1 MLSSLLNRE
10 FVHYRKTRTSDGYGG
25 WEEVFV
31 QLPNFK
37 GRLSPIEGKEQEW
50 AESPVRQ
57 LMHVLYTEA
66 DLDIRRGDRVLI
78 DNRELEV
85 MLIREPSQAGHHLEI
100 DCREV
105 QEENQDVT
113 GS

>member
-1 MLSSLLNRE
+1 MFNGLLNRT
-10 FVHYRKTRTSDGYGG
+10 FNHYRLTRVGNGYGG
-25 WEEVFV
+25 WEETWV
-31 QLPNFK
+31 QLADFQ
-37 GRLSPIEGKEQEW
+37 GRLRPVEGKELEW

-57 LMHVLYTEA
+57 LMHVLYTKPT
-66 DLDIRRGDRVLI
+66 LDIRRGDRVVI

-85 MLIREPSQAGHHLEI
+85 KLIREPSMADHHLEI

-113 GS
+113 TS

>member
-1 MLSSLLNRE
+1 
-10 FVHYRKTRTSDGYGG
+10 
-25 WEEVFV
+25 
-31 QLPNFK
+31 
-37 GRLSPIEGKEQEW
+37 
-50 AESPVRQ
+50 
-57 LMHVLYTEA
+57 MHVLYTEA

-100 DCREV
+100 DCKEI
-105 QEENQDVT
+105 QKENQYVT